1 MSDDI
6 LIRQGSIS
14 KIDLMRR
21 NSLDGLSFRTQ
32 KERDAEIIAE
42 LLPPLTPGYK
52 LVEIQTEQDLANR
65 AILWQMTERR
75 IPGAIATP
83 NAERPLSRR
92 NIIRPVRS

>member
-6 LIRQGSIS
+6 LIRQGSIPVMDLVRLNGVMGLTFRS
-14 KIDLMRR
+14 K
-21 NSLDGLSFRTQ
+21 

-42 LLPPLTPGYK
+42 FLPPLTPGYE
-52 LVEIQTEQDLANR
+52 LVEIQTAEDFANR

-75 IPGAIATP
+75 IPVSKQP
-83 NAERPLSRR
+83 SRR